1 MEINKKNNKYFLSLY
16 FSSHL
21 YEFFFFFFTSSPLLI
36 YLQYIITLKI
46 INFYK
51 VYFQR
56 SNQNSDNPR
65 MLNIRDM
72 LIDTNNEY
80 SSVKYDRSK
89 QIDSKYEFRRYAS
102 C

>member
-21 YEFFFFFFTSSPLLI
+21 YEFFYFFFTSSPLLI

-46 INFYK
+46 IFYK